1 VLKDGRLIWQHDGNG
16 RTGRLL
22 IPLMLAAEGFPPL
35 YVSGPLYRNC
45 HDYFDALLE
54 VQLRSRW
61 DGWIDFFTQAMM
73 IACDESMALAAQ
85 LAALR
90 DDWNRR
96 VADRRADS
104 ASSKLVAA
112 LIGTPV
118 VTVNQVKR
126 LLGVSFPAANN
137 AVADLV
143 SLGILTGTARQRTR
157 AFVARE
163 AIAVLDQ
170 APEQYRRPSLTL

>member
-1 VLKDGRLIWQHDGNG
+1 
-16 RTGRLL
+16 
-22 IPLMLAAEGFPPL
+22 M
-35 YVSGPLYRNC
+35 SGPLFRNR

-61 DGWIDFFTQAMM
+61 DGWIDFFTQAVMS
-73 IACDESMALAAQ
+73 ACDASMALVAQ

-104 ASSKLVAA
+104 ASSKLVA
-112 LIGTPV
+112 
-118 VTVNQVKR
+118 
-126 LLGVSFPAANN
+126 
-137 AVADLV
+137 DLV
-143 SLGILTGTARQRTR
+143 SLGIRTGTARQRNR
-157 AFVARE
+157 VFVARE

-170 APEQYRRPSLTL
+170 APERYRRPSLTL